1 MTFPIAVPNIVH
13 VTEDKILN
21 TANRTNNGKSLGIKE
36 PELDNC
42 APIILNKK
50 ERLLGFIIWNINAG
64 INVNGLELPLMICLP
79 PVAMRHDK

>member
-21 TANRTNNGKSLGIKE
+21 TANRTNNDKSLGIKE

-50 ERLLGFIIWNINAG
+50 ERL
-64 INVNGLELPLMICLP
+64 
-79 PVAMRHDK
+79 